1 MFNLSGVKEWHDK
14 GYKGKG
20 IRVMVAEPDPNN
32 YHAKSVAEIVKI
44 YAPECEIIMYDYNDY
59 KETEMADFA
68 IKNKIDIINTSYG
81 INYPDNTFIETRARE
96 QYKRICDAGILVVK
110 SAGNEGENTIRDNG
124 LMDERIIN
132 VGMVDRNLGIR
143 IESSYDFKG
152 SVDCMGIVGETLS
165 DGTILWGTSEAAP
178 YVTGLI
184 ATLLS
189 KQKLS
194 YKDVIGFIAK
204 HSMDINTTGKDN
216 ETGYGVFRLPSFVNS
231 LSVPMITP
239 EGKSTFIHKDYV
251 SIKIQEGYT
260 V

>member
-1 MFNLSGVKEWHDK
+1 MFNLSGAKEWHDK

-20 IRVMVAEPDPNN
+20 IRVMVAEPNPTN

-44 YAPECEIIMYDYNDY
+44 YAPECEIIMYDYNDFN
-59 KETEMADFA
+59 EVGMADFA
-68 IKNKIDIINTSYG
+68 IQNKVDIINTSYG

-110 SAGNEGENTIRDNG
+110 SSGNEGENAIKDNG

-132 VGMVDRNLGIR
+132 VGMVDKKLYLP
-143 IESSYDFKG
+143 IESAYDFKG
-152 SVDCMGIVGETLS
+152 TVDCCGIVGETLS

-178 YVTGLI
+178 YVAGLL

-204 HSMDINTTGKDN
+204 NSMDINAIGRDN
-216 ETGYGVFRLPSFVNS
+216 ETGYGVFRLPSFVNP
-231 LSVPMITP
+231 LAVRMISPDSKT
-239 EGKSTFIHKDYV
+239 TFVHKDFV
-251 SIKIQEGYT
+251 QIKIEEGYM